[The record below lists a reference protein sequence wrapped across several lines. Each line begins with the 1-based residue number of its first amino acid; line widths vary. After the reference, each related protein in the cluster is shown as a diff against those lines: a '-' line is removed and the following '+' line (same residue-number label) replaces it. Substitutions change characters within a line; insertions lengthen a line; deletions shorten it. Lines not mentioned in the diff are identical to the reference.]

1 MITKQETETLVQEE
15 KLEQIVSDD
24 SLQENADITYLQ
36 YSAEAVGYGNRELQ
50 WSVYRTALHYIPI
63 GDSIL
68 DFGCGRGDL
77 YSMHLSE
84 RGEVEY
90 VGVDMNEPLINAG
103 KEVYPILKEDL
114 ILKDWFKLPKDVSK
128 DWCVNVG
135 SCNLRY
141 DADTVR
147 DDFKYLCDTIDVMY
161 DRANKGI
168 VLLLTSWNA
177 PEGLIQHDPGKILNW
192 CQKKYG
198 NVVVDHTVSRSA
210 FCLIIKK

>member
-84 RGEVEY
+84 RGEV
-90 VGVDMNEPLINAG
+90 
-103 KEVYPILKEDL
+103 
-114 ILKDWFKLPKDVSK
+114 
-128 DWCVNVG
+128 
-135 SCNLRY
+135 
-141 DADTVR
+141 
-147 DDFKYLCDTIDVMY
+147 
-161 DRANKGI
+161 
-168 VLLLTSWNA
+168 
-177 PEGLIQHDPGKILNW
+177 
-192 CQKKYG
+192 
-198 NVVVDHTVSRSA
+198 
-210 FCLIIKK
+210 